1 MRYIIVTIIR
11 KGLLKTFK
19 DCRLSPNR
27 LTWPR
32 TIRGELGGL
41 GKCCLYLPGM
51 CQSCRACGCLALKV
65 GLTKGNVLMED
76 QKVWVIVPVK
86 TLVEAKSRLAPVLTT
101 AQRRNLAFQMAGHT
115 LCVLQ
120 TLSRKGL
127 IAGFVTVSRDPVV
140 RTLTQK
146 YGGVFLPEKI
156 SGTSP
161 DAALNTALSQAARWT
176 AASFSPDALLILH
189 SDLPFLRWEDLAN
202 LLRQAQNQPGKE
214 LALLSPDRHGSGT
227 NSLFLRPPAFLNFE
241 FLFGENSLNRYQDFI
256 KGKGLEPAVYPLPNL
271 GFDLDYPEDLA
282 AISRP
287 FSGLNLQN
295 DCPAI

>member
-1 MRYIIVTIIR
+1 
-11 KGLLKTFK
+11 
-19 DCRLSPNR
+19 
-27 LTWPR
+27 
-32 TIRGELGGL
+32 
-41 GKCCLYLPGM
+41 
-51 CQSCRACGCLALKV
+51 
-65 GLTKGNVLMED
+65 MED

-86 TLVEAKSRLAPVLTT
+86 ALVEAKSRLSPVLTT

-120 TLSRKGL
+120 TLQKKGL

-161 DAALNTALSQAARWT
+161 DVALNAALTQAARWT
-176 AASFSPDALLILH
+176 TATYSPDALLILH

-202 LLRQAQNQPGKE
+202 LLRHAQAQPGQE
-214 LALLSPDRHGSGT
+214 IALLSPDRHGRGT
-227 NSLFLRPPAFLNFE
+227 NSLFLRPPALLNFE
-241 FLFGENSLNRYQDFI
+241 FLFGENSFKKYQDFI
-256 KGKGLEPAVYPLPNL
+256 KGAGLEPTLYPLPNL

-287 FSGLNLQN
+287 FSSLLLNS